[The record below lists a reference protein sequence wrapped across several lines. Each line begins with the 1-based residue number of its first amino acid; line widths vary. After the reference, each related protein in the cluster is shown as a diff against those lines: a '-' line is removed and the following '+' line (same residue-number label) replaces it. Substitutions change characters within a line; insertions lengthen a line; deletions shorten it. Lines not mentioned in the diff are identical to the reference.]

1 MWPPTDWNPS
11 TDMSAQRRQLEAA
24 INGLESQRAVLGD
37 SLVDAALAPL
47 RAGLAALAG
56 PAIVERPAPALRQT
70 TLLFLDVVSSTALS
84 QRFDPEDVHAVMD
97 GALARFG
104 AVIDAHQGRVLRYM
118 GDGLLAAFGADGARE
133 DDPERAVRAGLA
145 LLEAS
150 KVHAAEVLGRH
161 RFHGFDVRV
170 GIHTGTALLG
180 EGVEAGNTAMGMAV
194 NIAARMEQTA
204 PAGALRISHDTW
216 RQVRGLFDV
225 QAQPPLVIK
234 GRDEPMLTYLV
245 SSVKPRAFRGTRRGI
260 DGVETRL
267 VGRDVELG
275 QLTGMFENVV
285 ATGSLSCITLVG
297 DAGMG
302 KSRLVTEFE
311 QCIELRPERVWLFR
325 GRAQPQGLHQPY
337 GVLRDLLCWRFE
349 IQDSDSLQQAQ
360 DKFADGLGR
369 VLGNDADEST
379 ALLGQLI
386 GLDYSNSRYVAGII
400 GDGKQVRQRAFR
412 VAEQYFA
419 RLAAGSG
426 EPVLLLLEDLH
437 WADEGSLDFIQQLAQ
452 ACAQVPMLV
461 LCTTR
466 PTLFERQTPWNVAL
480 AAHRRIDIG
489 ALPLDRSR
497 ELADAL
503 LRRVANAPA
512 ALRDLLTRKAEG
524 NPFYMEELTQM
535 LIDDGAI
542 RVDGEQWA
550 VADERLRNVHVPATL
565 AGVLQARIDGLPPPE
580 KRALQQAS
588 VIGHVFWDQALE
600 QLQSDAPLSLPALG
614 RRELALGRD
623 TSAFDGTHEYVFKHH
638 LLHQV
643 TYESVLKRH
652 KKEQHRQIALWLEE
666 RCAGRSGE
674 YLGLIA
680 EHFERAGQ
688 DERAAQYWAR
698 AADDAFQRHADE
710 AAMAHTQKVLELDA
724 AGCDLRRRFAV
735 MQVRQAVFS
744 HRSERQAQAEALDE
758 VERLA
763 DALGDDRLRSQ
774 AATSRARWHAGAC
787 AWPEAL
793 AAAQRALVA
802 AGSGESIEA
811 ANAHGAASEA
821 LYRLDRCDAARE
833 HAETGLLLARA
844 VGDKVAQ
851 SEHLN
856 NLGNLAMVSKSLVE
870 AGRFYQEAAALK
882 LEIGDRFHAATVV
895 GNLSIL
901 AVQLGDLD
909 RAREWQSQSLMLAR
923 ETGNRAVQASMH
935 HSMAE
940 LLTAQGEPAAAL
952 ESAQEGLRI
961 MREIGDRRQE
971 AETLTTCGDAALA
984 QQQWGEAARH
994 FRAARDLFSEIEMPY
1009 WAQMPAAGLASALLA
1024 GGDMAGALHEVDLII
1039 ARLDAGVGAA
1049 DKCGVL
1055 FDCHRVLEAAGDRRA
1070 DAMLVA
1076 GHAEMQRTL
1085 ARIDDTRQRETFLSR
1100 ALHQQL
1106 LAAWEKSGAGRAAG
1120 NPPQSS

>member
-1 MWPPTDWNPS
+1 MS
-11 TDMSAQRRQLEAA
+11 TQRHRLEAA
-24 INGLESQRAVLGD
+24 INGLESQRPALGD

-47 RAGLAALAG
+47 RAELAALAG
-56 PAIVERPAPALRQT
+56 STAVEPPAKSLRQT
-70 TLLFLDVVSSTALS
+70 TILFLDVVSSTELS
-84 QRFDPEDVHAVMD
+84 QRFDPEDIYAVMD
-97 GALARFG
+97 GALARFK
-104 AVIDAHQGRVLRYM
+104 AVIEAHQGRVLRFM

-145 LLEAS
+145 LLDAS
-150 KVHAAEVLGRH
+150 KLHAVEVLDRH
-161 RFHGFDVRV
+161 QFRGFDVRV
-170 GIHTGTALLG
+170 GIHTGTTLFG
-180 EGVEAGNTAMGMAV
+180 DGVEAGNTAMGMTV

-204 PAGALRISHDTW
+204 PAGCLRISHDTW

-225 QAQPPLVIK
+225 QAQPPLLIK
-234 GRDEPMLTYLV
+234 GRDEPILTYLV
-245 SSVKPRAFRGTRRGI
+245 SGAKPRAFRGTRRGI
-260 DGVETRL
+260 DGVETHL
-267 VGRDVELG
+267 VGRDRELN
-275 QLTGMFENVV
+275 QLTAEFEKVI
-285 ATGSLSCITLVG
+285 ATGSMAFVTLIG

-311 QCIELRPERVWLFR
+311 QCIELRPERAWLYR

-349 IQDSDSLQQAQ
+349 IQDSDSLRQAQ
-360 DKFADGLGR
+360 AKLADGIGG
-369 VLGNDADEST
+369 VLGEGADEQT
-379 ALLGQLI
+379 ALIGQLI
-386 GLDYSNSRYVAGII
+386 GLDYSSSPGII
-400 GDGKQVRQRAFR
+400 GVLADGKQLRQRAFR
-412 VAEQYFA
+412 AAAQYF
-419 RLAAGSG
+419 RKLATDRG
-426 EPVLLLLEDLH
+426 EPVMLLLEDLH
-437 WADEGSLDFIQQLAQ
+437 WADEGSLEFILQLAG
-452 ACAQVPMLV
+452 ACRDVPMLI

-466 PTLFERQTPWNVAL
+466 PTLFERRAAWDAAI
-480 AAHRRIDIG
+480 AAHRRIDIDP
-489 ALPLDRSR
+489 LPPEHSR
-497 ELADAL
+497 ELAEAL
-503 LRRVANAPA
+503 LHRVGDPPPL
-512 ALRDLLTRKAEG
+512 LRDLLTRGAEG

-542 RVDGEQWA
+542 RTEGDQWT
-550 VADERLRNVHVPATL
+550 VVGERLRHVHVPSTL
-565 AGVLQARIDGLPPPE
+565 TGVLQARIDGLPVPE
-580 KRALQQAS
+580 RRALQQAS
-588 VIGHVFWDQALE
+588 VIGHVFWDQALA
-600 QLQSDAPLSLPALG
+600 QLQADAPLSLPALG

-623 TSAFDGTHEYVFKHH
+623 TSAFDGTREYIFKHH

-643 TYESVLKRH
+643 TYDSVLKRH
-652 KKEQHRQIALWLEE
+652 KKEQHHRTALWLEE

-688 DERAAQYWAR
+688 DEHAAQYWAR
-698 AADDAFQRHADE
+698 AADDALQRHADD
-710 AAMAHTQKVLELDA
+710 AAMAHAERVLTLDP
-724 AGCDLRRRFAV
+724 AGRDLRRRYAV

-744 HRSERQAQAEALDE
+744 HRSERQAQAQALDE

-787 AWPEAL
+787 DWPEAL
-793 AAAQRALVA
+793 AAAQRALAA
-802 AGSGESIEA
+802 AGSSRSIEA

-833 HAETGLLLARA
+833 HAQTGLLLARA
-844 VGDKVAQ
+844 VGDKTAQ

-856 NLGNLAMVSKSLVE
+856 NLGNLAMVSRSLVE

-882 LEIGDRFHAATVV
+882 LQIGDRFHAATVV

-901 AVQLGDLD
+901 AVQLGELD
-909 RAREWQSQSLMLAR
+909 QAREWQSQSLLLAR

-940 LLTAQGEPAAAL
+940 LLSAQGEPAAAL
-952 ESAQEGLRI
+952 VSAQEGLRI

-984 QQQWGEAARH
+984 QQQWDAATEH
-994 FRAARDLFSEIEMPY
+994 FRAARDLFSEIDMPY

-1039 ARLDAGVGAA
+1039 ARLDAGIGAA

-1055 FDCHRVLEAAGDRRA
+1055 FDCHRVLEAAGDPRA
-1070 DAMLVA
+1070 EGILAA
-1076 GHAEMQRTL
+1076 AHGEMQRTL
-1085 ARIDDTRQRETFLSR
+1085 ARIDDPRQREAFLSR

-1106 LAAWEKSGAGRAAG
+1106 LAAWAKTGAAHPTGD
-1120 NPPQSS
+1120 PPRNS

>member
-1 MWPPTDWNPS
+1 
-11 TDMSAQRRQLEAA
+11 MSAQRRQLEAA
-24 INGLESQRAVLGD
+24 INGLESQRTVLGD

-47 RAGLAALAG
+47 RAKLATLAG
-56 PAIVERPAPALRQT
+56 PAIAERPAPTLRQT

-84 QRFDPEDVHAVMD
+84 QRFDPEDIHAVMD
-97 GALARFG
+97 GALTRFG

-150 KVHAAEVLGRH
+150 KLHAVEVLERH
-161 RFHGFDVRV
+161 QFRGFDVRV

-204 PAGALRISHDTW
+204 PAGGLRVSHDTW

-225 QAQPPLVIK
+225 QAQPPLFIK
-234 GRDEPMLTYLV
+234 GRDEPILTYLV
-245 SSVKPRAFRGTRRGI
+245 SGAKPRAFRGTRRGI

-267 VGRDVELG
+267 VGRDFELG
-275 QLTGMFENVV
+275 QLTAAFEDVV
-285 ATGSLSCITLVG
+285 ATRSLTCVTLVG

-337 GVLRDLLCWRFE
+337 CVLRDLLCWRFE

-360 DKFADGLGR
+360 DKLADGLGR
-369 VLGNDADEST
+369 VLGNDAAEPT

-400 GDGKQVRQRAFR
+400 SDGKQLRQRAFR

-419 RLAAGSG
+419 RLAADRG

-437 WADEGSLDFIQQLAQ
+437 WADEGSLDFILQLAQ
-452 ACAQVPMLV
+452 SCVHVPMLI

-466 PTLFERQTPWNVAL
+466 PTLFERRTPWDAAL
-480 AAHRRIDIG
+480 SAHRRIDIA

-503 LRRVANAPA
+503 LRRVADAPA
-512 ALRDLLTRKAEG
+512 ALRDLLTQGAEG

-542 RVDGEQWA
+542 RVDGEQWT

-580 KRALQQAS
+580 KSALQQAS
-588 VIGHVFWDQALE
+588 VIGHVFWDQALA
-600 QLQSDAPLSLPALG
+600 QLQPDAPLSLPALG

-623 TSAFDGTHEYVFKHH
+623 ASAFDGAREYVFKHH

-688 DERAAQYWAR
+688 DERAAQCWAR
-698 AADDAFQRHADE
+698 AADDAFQRHADD
-710 AAMAHTQKVLELDA
+710 AAMAHAQKVLELDP
-724 AGCDLRRRFAV
+724 AGRDMRRRFAV

-744 HRSERQAQAEALDE
+744 HRSERQSQAQALDE

-763 DALGDDRLRSQ
+763 EVLGDDRLRSQ
-774 AATSRARWHAGAC
+774 AATSRARWHASAC
-787 AWPEAL
+787 DWPAAL

-802 AGSGESIEA
+802 AGSGIEA
-811 ANAHGAASEA
+811 ANAHGAASDA
-821 LYRLDRCDAARE
+821 LYRLAHYDAARE

-844 VGDKVAQ
+844 VGDKMAQ

-856 NLGNLAMVSKSLVE
+856 NLGNLAMVSKALVG

-882 LEIGDRFHAATVV
+882 LEIGDRFHAATVI

-901 AVQLGDLD
+901 AVQLGELD
-909 RAREWQSQSLMLAR
+909 HAREWQSQSLALAR
-923 ETGNRAVQASMH
+923 ETGNRAVQASMQ

-940 LLTAQGEPAAAL
+940 LLTAQGDPAAAL
-952 ESAQEGLRI
+952 ESAREGLRI

-984 QQQWGEAARH
+984 QRQWDAAAGH
-994 FRAARDLFSEIEMPY
+994 FRAARDLFSEIDMPY
-1009 WAQMPAAGLASALLA
+1009 WAQMPASGLASALLA
-1024 GGDMAGALHEVDLII
+1024 GGHMAAALREVDLII
-1039 ARLDAGVGAA
+1039 ARLDAGIGAA

-1055 FDCHRVLEAAGDRRA
+1055 LDCYRVLEAAGDRRA
-1070 DAMLVA
+1070 EGMLA
-1076 GHAEMQRTL
+1076 AAHDEMQRTL
-1085 ARIDDTRQRETFLSR
+1085 ARIDDPAQRDAFLSR

-1106 LAAWEKSGAGRAAG
+1106 LAAWAKSGAGRPTSDTARDA
-1120 NPPQSS
+1120 